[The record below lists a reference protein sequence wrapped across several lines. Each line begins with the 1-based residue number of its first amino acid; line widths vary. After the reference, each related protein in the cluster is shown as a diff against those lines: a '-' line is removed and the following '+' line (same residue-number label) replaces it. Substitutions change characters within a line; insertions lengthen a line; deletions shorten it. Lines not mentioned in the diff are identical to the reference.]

1 MLRAKDDLNKGTQPS
16 CSWVRSINIVRM
28 SGLHELIDILNIIL
42 IRSKRRSQMWQHKSA
57 ILALGGKK
65 QENQKFV
72 VILGYIPISRPA

>member
-1 MLRAKDDLNKGTQPS
+1 
-16 CSWVRSINIVRM
+16 M